1 MMLND
6 VRLDAR
12 VAGQGSGG
20 GAIYVMM
27 FGAPA

>member
-1 MMLND
+1 VLND

-12 VAGQGSGG
+12 VAGLGSSG

-27 FGAPA
+27 FGTPA